1 MSAFPADAY
10 TNLHKLRGLAPSDYE
25 WHRECRGLASEFWSK
40 LSERIRLYFHIKNR
54 RFPKAPL
61 WGDSIRSLFS
71 TLRIEIPSPA
81 LAGLQGASILD
92 AASRNRFIDRLKT
105 LGELKGIDAVEI
117 YKEGTVIE
125 IRIVKQV
132 QQN

>member
-1 MSAFPADAY
+1 MMRFRWKQ
-10 TNLHKLRGLAPSDYE
+10 N
-25 WHRECRGLASEFWSK
+25 CRGSDGGGEPAHLPGSPIESW
-40 LSERIRLYFHIKNR
+40 SERIPRASPEVSER
-54 RFPKAPL
+54 
-61 WGDSIRSLFS
+61 IRSLFS

-105 LGELKGIDAVEI
+105 LGELKGIDAAEI

-132 QQN
+132 QRN